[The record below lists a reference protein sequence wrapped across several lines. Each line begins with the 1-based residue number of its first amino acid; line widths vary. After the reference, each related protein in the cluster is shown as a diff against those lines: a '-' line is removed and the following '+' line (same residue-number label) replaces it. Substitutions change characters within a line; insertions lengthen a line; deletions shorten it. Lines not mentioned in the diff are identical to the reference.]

1 VNWLF
6 SYQGSGS
13 NYLRYCIEFL
23 SKKPTQGPFRL
34 IPHDQEFILM
44 RSHYAFELSKNEKV
58 VILIRNPFELI
69 FRENVLNNT
78 KKELIDN
85 MHTVCGRYQSFIENY
100 PDSKIFFYEEV
111 VNNFDKIKEL
121 IKYYEIILEEDI
133 NEFESNLE
141 HHKMNSYKLGNN
153 FYSDKSNI
161 FYSKNLSDEEYN
173 TLQNIILTYPKD
185 LIELLSHYFR

>member
-1 VNWLF
+1 MNWLF

-23 SKKPTQGPFRL
+23 SKRPTQGPFRL

-78 KKELIDN
+78 RKDICEN
-85 MHTVCGRYQSFIENY
+85 MHTICGRYQSFLENF
-100 PDSKIFFYEEV
+100 PNANIFFYEEI
-111 VNNFDKIKEL
+111 VNNFDQIKEL
-121 IKYYEIILEEDI
+121 INFYEITLEQDI

-141 HHKMNSYKLGNN
+141 HHKINSYKLGNK
-153 FYSDKSNI
+153 FYSDKSEL
-161 FYSKNLSDEEYN
+161 FYSKNLSANDYN
-173 TLQNIILTYPKD
+173 ILYDIILSYPKNLVD
-185 LIELLSHYFR
+185 ILKIYFR

>member
-1 VNWLF
+1 MNWLF

-13 NYLRYCIEFL
+13 NYIRYCIEFL

-78 KKELIDN
+78 EKELIDN
-85 MHTVCGRYQSFIENY
+85 MHTVCGRYQSFLENY
-100 PDSKIFFYEEV
+100 PNSNIFFYEEV

-121 IKYYEIILEEDI
+121 INYYEIILEEYI

-141 HHKMNSYKLGNN
+141 HHKMNSYKFGNK
-153 FYSDKSNI
+153 FYSDKSEL
-161 FYSKNLSDEEYN
+161 FYSKNLSTNDYN
-173 TLQNIILTYPKD
+173 ILYDIILSYPKNLVD
-185 LIELLSHYFR
+185 ILKIYFR

>member
-78 KKELIDN
+78 RKDICEN
-85 MHTVCGRYQSFIENY
+85 MHTICGRYQSFIENY

-121 IKYYEIILEEDI
+121 IKYYEIILEVDI

-141 HHKMNSYKLGNN
+141 HHKINSYKLGNN

>member
-44 RSHYAFELSKNEKV
+44 RSHYAFELSENEKV

-141 HHKMNSYKLGNN
+141 HHKMNSYKFGNK

-173 TLQNIILTYPKD
+173 TLQNTILTYPKD

>member
-1 VNWLF
+1 MNWLF

-78 KKELIDN
+78 RKDICEN
-85 MHTVCGRYQSFIENY
+85 MHTICGRYQSFLENF
-100 PDSKIFFYEEV
+100 PNANIFFYEEI

-121 IKYYEIILEEDI
+121 INFYEITLEQDI

-141 HHKMNSYKLGNN
+141 HHKINSYKLGNN

>member
-1 VNWLF
+1 MNWLF

-13 NYLRYCIEFL
+13 NYIRYCIEFL

-78 KKELIDN
+78 EKELIDN
-85 MHTVCGRYQSFIENY
+85 MHTVCGRYQSFLENY
-100 PDSKIFFYEEV
+100 PNSNIFFYEEV

-121 IKYYEIILEEDI
+121 INYYEIILEEDI

-141 HHKMNSYKLGNN
+141 HHKMNSYKFGNK
-153 FYSDKSNI
+153 FYSDKSEL
-161 FYSKNLSDEEYN
+161 FYSKNLSTNDDNILYD
-173 TLQNIILTYPKD
+173 IILSYPKNLVD
-185 LIELLSHYFR
+185 ILKIYFR